1 MSPNP
6 SQEMIRE
13 IIDELY
19 PQIDRQILA
28 VCDEN
33 KKGVFNEKSEAVFT
47 VFDELKYEFQSLSRY
62 EIKLVYPAIKK
73 FLEENNSITHSSY
86 ICLQELQL
94 LIRKKEEHIKELAL
108 QLEVEA
114 QQAGFKT
121 SDLIFSLISSLQNA
135 FILKKDAVHKLLL
148 ELQWNDAHFVNDNVA
163 AADAL
168 LN

>member
-6 SQEMIRE
+6 SQEMIRG
-13 IIDELY
+13 IIEELY

-28 VCDEN
+28 VY
-33 KKGVFNEKSEAVFT
+33 NETKNSLSDQKSEAVYI
-47 VFDELKYEFQSLSRY
+47 VFDELKFEFQSLSRY

-73 FLEENNSITHSSY
+73 FLEDNNSITHSSY

-94 LIRKKEEHIKELAL
+94 LIKKKEEHIKELAL

-114 QQAGFKT
+114 QQAGFKAN
-121 SDLIFSLISSLQNA
+121 DMIFALVSSLQNA

-148 ELQWNDAHFVNDNVA
+148 ELQWNETHFMDDNITA
-163 AADAL
+163 ANPL
-168 LN
+168 FK